1 MNTFVGPRPYAE
13 PEAAARKLMEI
24 ANAFEAVQDGRIF
37 IESTGRSSTI
47 IKAARVQWRYRQVDV
62 RFCP

>member
-1 MNTFVGPRPYAE
+1 MNKFVGARPYAE

-37 IESTGRSSTI
+37 IEFNGPFLYDHKGSPGSVEIS
-47 IKAARVQWRYRQVDV
+47 AG
-62 RFCP
+62 